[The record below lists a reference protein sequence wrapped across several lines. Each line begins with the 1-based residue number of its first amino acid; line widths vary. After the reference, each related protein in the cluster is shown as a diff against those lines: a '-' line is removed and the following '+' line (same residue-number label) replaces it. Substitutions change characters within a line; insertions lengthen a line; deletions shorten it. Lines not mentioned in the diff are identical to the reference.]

1 MTQSL
6 GKSAIQTWCVEYHS
20 ENIAEKFVGMTRH
33 RGRKNRSGT
42 LSEYIKRKWRT

>member
-20 ENIAEKFVGMTRH
+20 ENIAEKFVGMKDTEGEKIEAAHYR
-33 RGRKNRSGT
+33 NT
-42 LSEYIKRKWRT
+42 